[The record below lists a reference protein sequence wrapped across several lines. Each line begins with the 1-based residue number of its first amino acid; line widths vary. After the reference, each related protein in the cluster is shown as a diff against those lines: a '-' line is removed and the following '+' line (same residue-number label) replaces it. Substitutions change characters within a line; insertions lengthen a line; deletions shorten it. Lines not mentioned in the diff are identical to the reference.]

1 MTFGPRRWSRK
12 CRVTEM
18 IPSELLRECFIHGQ
32 ECYPEEACGFI
43 SGFPGEKGVCTKV
56 YRMENILNRLHEEDP
71 VRFPRNAREG
81 YFIDPLSHLKLE
93 RELKERGEVIRII
106 YHSHPD
112 VGAYFSE
119 KDHEDALWDGRP
131 RYPGIHYLVC
141 GITGGE
147 IDGAVLVKYDN
158 EKSGFNSVR
167 LDL

>member
-1 MTFGPRRWSRK
+1 
-12 CRVTEM
+12 M
-18 IPSELLRECFIHGQ
+18 IPSGLLHECFIHGQ

-43 SGFPGEKGVCTKV
+43 SGFPGEKGVCTRV
-56 YRMENILNRLHEEDP
+56 HRMENILNRLHEEDP

-131 RYPGIHYLVC
+131 RYPETHYLVC

-158 EKSGFNSVR
+158 EKSGFYSVR